1 MDIIPAEFSQ
11 IEDIVRMSVRAFR
24 TDIEV
29 GGAEKDAPPEYDS
42 VLWHRQMAEDGH
54 LFQAMIG
61 EKIVGA
67 AILFEDDNQ
76 QSLYIGR
83 IFIDSLYHNK
93 GFGLQLMEAIE
104 NKFSYL
110 REINL
115 DTPRWNVRTNAFYQ
129 KLGYEITGIEDGFV
143 LYQKKIV

>member
-1 MDIIPAEFSQ
+1 MDLVPAEFNQ
-11 IEDIVRMSVRAFR
+11 IENIVGMSVQAFE

-29 GGAEKDAPPEYDS
+29 GGKEGDVPPEYDS
-42 VLWHRQMAEDGH
+42 VSWHRQMAEEGH

-67 AILFEDDNQ
+67 AILFEDEKN

-83 IFIDSLYHNK
+83 IFIDKLYHKK
-93 GFGLQLMEAIE
+93 GFGMQLMEAIE
-104 NKFSYL
+104 KQFSYI

-115 DTPRWNVRTNAFYQ
+115 DTPCWNVRTNAFYQ
-129 KLGYEITGIEDGFV
+129 KLGYELIGTEDGFA
-143 LYQKKIV
+143 LYQKIR

>member
-1 MDIIPAEFSQ
+1 MDLVPAEFNQ
-11 IEDIVRMSVRAFR
+11 IENIVGMSVQAFE

-29 GGAEKDAPPEYDS
+29 GGKEGDVPPEYDS
-42 VLWHRQMAEDGH
+42 VSWHRQMAEEGH

-67 AILFEDDNQ
+67 AILFEDEKN

-83 IFIDSLYHNK
+83 IFVDKLYHKK
-93 GFGLQLMEAIE
+93 GFGMQLMEAIE
-104 NKFSYL
+104 KQFSYI

-115 DTPRWNVRTNAFYQ
+115 DTPCWNVRTNAFYQ
-129 KLGYEITGIEDGFV
+129 KLGYELIGTEDGFA
-143 LYQKKIV
+143 LYQKKR

>member
-1 MDIIPAEFSQ
+1 MDLVPAEFNQ
-11 IEDIVRMSVRAFR
+11 IENIVGMSVQAFE

-29 GGAEKDAPPEYDS
+29 GGKEGDVPPEYDS
-42 VLWHRQMAEDGH
+42 VSWHRQMAEEGH

-67 AILFEDDNQ
+67 AILFEDEKN

-83 IFIDSLYHNK
+83 IFIDKLYHKK
-93 GFGLQLMEAIE
+93 GFGMQLMEAIE
-104 NKFSYL
+104 KQFSYI

-115 DTPRWNVRTNAFYQ
+115 DTPCWNVRTNAFYQ
-129 KLGYEITGIEDGFV
+129 KLGYELIGTEDGFA
-143 LYQKKIV
+143 LYQKKR

>member
-1 MDIIPAEFSQ
+1 MDLVPAEFNQ
-11 IEDIVRMSVRAFR
+11 IENIVGMSVQAFE

-29 GGAEKDAPPEYDS
+29 GGKEGDVPPEYDS
-42 VLWHRQMAEDGH
+42 VSWHRQMAEEGH

-67 AILFEDDNQ
+67 AILFEDEKN

-83 IFIDSLYHNK
+83 IFIDKLYHKK
-93 GFGLQLMEAIE
+93 GLGMQLMEAIE
-104 NKFSYL
+104 KQFSYI

-115 DTPRWNVRTNAFYQ
+115 DTPCWNVRTNAFYQ
-129 KLGYEITGIEDGFV
+129 KLGYELIGTEDGFA
-143 LYQKKIV
+143 LYQKKR